1 MQLIDSHTHL
11 DFAVFDHDRLQ
22 VLAGCQALGVKR
34 ALVMG
39 ISSANWDKLWQL
51 CQQHS
56 MLYAAFGLHPMFLA
70 QHTQQN
76 LIQLETYLQRFSQ
89 HNKCVAVGEI
99 GLDYYLAELDKTK
112 QQQLFQA
119 QLELAKQFDLP
130 VCLHVRRAHADTVK
144 YLKQVKLERGGIV
157 HAFSGSLEEAKEYLK
172 LGFYLGIGG
181 AATWEQ
187 AKHLHRVFREIP
199 TQHWVLETDAPDMAP
214 SFHAKQRNSP
224 EFLPQICQQLAQLKQ
239 ISPEQLAQITTNNV
253 QQLFHW
259 STIE

>member
-11 DFAVFDHDRLQ
+11 DFAAFDHDRSQ
-22 VLAGCQALGVKR
+22 VLADCQALGVKR

-39 ISSANWDKLWQL
+39 VSSANWDKLWQL

-70 QHTQQN
+70 QHTQQD
-76 LIQLETYLQRFSQ
+76 LIQLESYLQRFSQ
-89 HNKCVAVGEI
+89 YNKCVAVGEI
-99 GLDYYLAELDKTK
+99 GLDYYLAELDKIK

-144 YLKQVKLERGGIV
+144 YLKQAKLSRGGIV
-157 HAFSGSLEEAKEYLK
+157 HAFSGSLEEAKEYIK

-181 AATWEQ
+181 AATWSQ
-187 AKHLHRVFREIP
+187 AKRLQRVFQQIP
-199 TQHWVLETDAPDMAP
+199 STHWVLETDAPDMSP
-214 SFHAKQRNSP
+214 SFQAQQRNSP
-224 EFLPQICQQLAQLKQ
+224 EFLPQICQMLATLKG
-239 ISPEQLAQITTNNV
+239 ISSEQLAQTTTANMF
-253 QQLFHW
+253 QLLHW